1 MGADEK
7 EEGIAMLLA
16 RTAEAVYWA
25 GRYLERAEDM
35 ARLVLVHGDTHV
47 DLPVGQDVGW
57 APLLAVV
64 GADRSWSGSF
74 AEAEVVEYLLV
85 DPGNPSSVLASLGAA
100 RDGFRRARAV
110 VPRQSWEL
118 CNDLWRDRGEQRQLV
133 RTRQGRVQWLREVV
147 SACQRLNGT
156 LWGTMRRDEALAFA
170 YIGQHLE
177 RADLTC
183 RVLRARADTVL
194 PEHPDGPYSE
204 IRMTAVLQ
212 ALDAWQ
218 PFRRTRPARPDPGS
232 VPGFVLQDEAFPR
245 SVASCVSE
253 VFEELK
259 CLPANEGVLASC
271 AEASLCLTG
280 TSPEQMSAADLRTF
294 AGNMLS
300 CLAAVHESLAASYFQ
315 VQPVITTRS
324 RPLHRTREDEDV
336 RRQSRVATTT
346 ATISSKT
353 MFDVVH
359 TTTYRYQEPAE
370 HSYNEARL
378 HPRTTPLQQCLTY
391 ELEVDPDR
399 TR

>member
-1 MGADEK
+1 
-7 EEGIAMLLA
+7 MLLA

-212 ALDAWQ
+212 ALDACQ
-218 PFRRTRPARPDPGS
+218 PFRRARPTAQAP
-232 VPGFVLQDEAFPR
+232 VR
-245 SVASCVSE
+245 SQVS
-253 VFEELK
+253 
-259 CLPANEGVLASC
+259 
-271 AEASLCLTG
+271 
-280 TSPEQMSAADLRTF
+280 
-294 AGNMLS
+294 
-300 CLAAVHESLAASYFQ
+300 
-315 VQPVITTRS
+315 
-324 RPLHRTREDEDV
+324 
-336 RRQSRVATTT
+336 
-346 ATISSKT
+346 SSKT
-353 MFDVVH
+353 KPS
-359 TTTYRYQEPAE
+359 Q
-370 HSYNEARL
+370 
-378 HPRTTPLQQCLTY
+378 
-391 ELEVDPDR
+391 DR
-399 TR
+399 WPPV